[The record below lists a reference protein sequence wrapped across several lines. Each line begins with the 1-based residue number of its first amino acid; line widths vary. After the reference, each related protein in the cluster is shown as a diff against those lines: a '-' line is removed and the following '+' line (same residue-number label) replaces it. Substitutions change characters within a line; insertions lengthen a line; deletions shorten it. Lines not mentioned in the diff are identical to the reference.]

1 MAAIDEYLSWFKGGQ
16 KQYLFEVLLN
26 IPGYENNVL
35 LTKHHV
41 RSTSI
46 PESTFE
52 EIVIPYA
59 GLSYKMAGNRNYGDW
74 TVSFNL
80 DSKNVLLSSLREWH
94 DKIFSVT
101 KFSQES
107 HGQDKYMRDQTFNLM
122 DESGNI
128 LTKYK
133 LISAWPKSV
142 GAVNFDYASSDIATV
157 DVTFSYQFYI
167 TNDGYSESELQRYLG
182 STTR

>member
-1 MAAIDEYLSWFKGGQ
+1 MASIDDYLRFFKGGQ

-26 IPGYENNVL
+26 FPDDDGYAQLISE
-35 LTKHHV
+35 HHA

-80 DSKNVLLSSLREWH
+80 DSKNVLLSRLREWH

-101 KFSQES
+101 KFSQQAY
-107 HGQDKYMRDQTFNLM
+107 GQNNYMRDQTFNLI
-122 DESGNI
+122 DESNTI
-128 LTKYK
+128 LTTYK

-167 TNDGYSESELQRYLG
+167 TNYGYSESELQRYLG
-182 STTR
+182 NI